1 MLIFEGEIAIVR
13 IKRSHKRCHSVKYLP
28 KKSMVI
34 ILKKEG
40 DIIVNNHD
48 IRKWI
53 GSLDTMKTVEKIS
66 EATPTVADN
75 LRPRRTDKSLVNEPL
90 H

>member
-1 MLIFEGEIAIVR
+1 
-13 IKRSHKRCHSVKYLP
+13 
-28 KKSMVI
+28 MVI
-34 ILKKEG
+34 TFKKEG
-40 DIIVNNHD
+40 DIIVHNHD
-48 IRKWI
+48 IRKCV

-75 LRPRRTDKSLVNEPL
+75 LRPTRTGKSLVNEPL